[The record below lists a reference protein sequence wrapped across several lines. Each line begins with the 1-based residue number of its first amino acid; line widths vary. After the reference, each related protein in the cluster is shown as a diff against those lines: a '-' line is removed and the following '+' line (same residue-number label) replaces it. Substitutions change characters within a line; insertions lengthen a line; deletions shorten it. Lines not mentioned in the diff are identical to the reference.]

1 MLATQRSDDA
11 MCPSFHDLSRSN
23 HTPTMPIVVV
33 LGSSPNVPITQ
44 SLRRVMLP
52 RCRFLPLDRPK
63 VTSIVTSMLRKCEG
77 FVKVYQ
83 SILMSLFSSRERG
96 ISAFLSLFEKSLR
109 KKRRARVYLN
119 VTQKKL
125 VRLVVVTSFLGRWLI
140 HHPALNGWTGS

>member
-11 MCPSFHDLSRSN
+11 MRPSSHDLSQSN

-52 RCRFLPLDRPK
+52 RCRFLTLDQPK

-77 FVKVYQ
+77 FVKVYW
-83 SILMSLFSSRERG
+83 SISQVLFNTQERG

-109 KKRRARVYLN
+109 KMRRARVYSIL
-119 VTQKKL
+119 TQKK
-125 VRLVVVTSFLGRWLI
+125 VC
-140 HHPALNGWTGS
+140 